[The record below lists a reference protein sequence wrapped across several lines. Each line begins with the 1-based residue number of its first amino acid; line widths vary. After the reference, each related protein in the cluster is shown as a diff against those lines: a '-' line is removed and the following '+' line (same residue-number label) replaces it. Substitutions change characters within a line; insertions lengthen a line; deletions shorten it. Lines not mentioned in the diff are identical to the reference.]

1 VFNVLAG
8 DSMEANKIAKR
19 RDELLSQVELPPL
32 DSILRYPIEVWVSS
46 GKNFVS
52 PEGDNQ

>member
-1 VFNVLAG
+1 
-8 DSMEANKIAKR
+8 MEANKIAKR

-52 PEGDNQ
+52 PEGDYQ